1 MEHWQGRVETLT
13 TSIYLGEIR
22 DRSFFLLPKTSE
34 YYLDSNSASRKLI
47 KLSNHGTDC
56 FSQPAHRSRIYVGCS
71 QLWHCSTSLHL
82 SGAAQAAERRQGHGR
97 RPCTHGCCSRYVGRC
112 NQERALSPF
121 FNSFLL
127 WMTELNVVADEIAS
141 IEAISLNTVKSF
153 IDCYYSAQCNYW
165 DVHCRTRS

>member
-1 MEHWQGRVETLT
+1 MDTLLKLP
-13 TSIYLGEIR
+13 LGVSDGKPKKFSSKI
-22 DRSFFLLPKTSE
+22 FLTKVLFLKTKTSE

-97 RPCTHGCCSRYVGRC
+97 RPCTHGCRSRYVGRC

-121 FNSFLL
+121 FNSF
-127 WMTELNVVADEIAS
+127 
-141 IEAISLNTVKSF
+141 
-153 IDCYYSAQCNYW
+153 YYG
-165 DVHCRTRS
+165 

>member
-1 MEHWQGRVETLT
+1 MKNIALIKSIVA
-13 TSIYLGEIR
+13 TSISSANPAELTEHIAA
-22 DRSFFLLPKTSE
+22 LIQAHSE

-47 KLSNHGTDC
+47 KLSNHGTDY

-97 RPCTHGCCSRYVGRC
+97 RPCTHGCYSRYVGRC

-127 WMTELNVVADEIAS
+127 WMTELNV
-141 IEAISLNTVKSF
+141 LQMK
-153 IDCYYSAQCNYW
+153 
-165 DVHCRTRS
+165 